1 MKKLV
6 YLIIMSLLLT
16 LVPVD
21 SAEAATKAVA
31 TPVVTSVYDKKLD
44 DFKYKFTH
52 PNKNAVIYYRG
63 VDTKKW
69 KRAKNGQTLKLGYF
83 EQQDGIYVY
92 AKVGRTKSKARW
104 VNTRGLDEKKVDYLI
119 KQEMN
124 KLIDKDDQVEMKFAK
139 LLVHFNK
146 KYNYTLAYAD
156 ADNRDLF
163 VTRTFFRGAGECDSL
178 ARTFIKYCKAI
189 GIKAEYVCTG
199 SVDYKYSSGIAAHA
213 WTHVYLDKY
222 PILVDPTQVV
232 AKCNSALYDY
242 CSLDVNSYKKSKYNF
257 KKAFAGTRG
266 IEEVVNGKIRR
277 GKLPFEYMIPDEN
290 ADVRFEKNKMIL
302 DYDDG
307 EWSYTA
313 MYEYYPSTGYW
324 YYKFIDYTT
333 GEIEDGKAEVDAWY
347 AAHPEVERVYG
358 KNAVRK

>member
-21 SAEAATKAVA
+21 SAEAATKVSGP
-31 TPVVTSVYDKKLD
+31 TVTSVYDKKLD

-92 AKVGRTKSKARW
+92 AKVGRTKSKARL
-104 VNTRGLDEKKVDYLI
+104 VSPRGLDEKKVDYLI

-146 KYNYTLAYAD
+146 KYNYTLAYSD

-189 GIKAEYVCTG
+189 GIKAEYVSTG
-199 SVDYKYSSGIAAHA
+199 GVDYKYSPGIAAHA

-222 PILVDPTQVV
+222 PILVDPSAV
-232 AKCNSALYDY
+232 AQDGCLNWSVELE
-242 CSLDVNSYKKSKYNF
+242 NNESYEKSKYNF

-277 GKLPFEYMIPDEN
+277 GKLPFEYMMPDEN

-307 EWSYTA
+307 EWSYTV

-324 YYKFIDYTT
+324 YYKSIDYTT